1 MFAPC
6 GFPLWKGYTMLKELK
21 FLSGSRAV
29 LCGPESYD
37 IIRYYHPDGGG
48 RFQLIKE
55 GLSLAEAQKHCQDPE
70 TSCKDGPTTN
80 WWFDGYIESTSK
92 TAYLRIW

>member
-1 MFAPC
+1 M
-6 GFPLWKGYTMLKELK
+6 MLKELK
-21 FLSGSRAV
+21 DLTDSHSVPARA
-29 LCGPESYD
+29 ESYA
-37 IIRYYHPDGGG
+37 IIRHYHPDGGG

-80 WWFDGYIESTSK
+80 WWFDGYIESNSK